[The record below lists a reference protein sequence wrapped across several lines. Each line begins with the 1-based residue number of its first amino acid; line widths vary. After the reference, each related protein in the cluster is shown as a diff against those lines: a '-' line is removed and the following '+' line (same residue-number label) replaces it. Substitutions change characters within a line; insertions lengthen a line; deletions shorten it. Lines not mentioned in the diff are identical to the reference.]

1 MVIYISS
8 LIIKKIIMII
18 YEDERF
24 IIMEIDNDIIILERS
39 DISQK
44 KEKGNKVA

>member
-1 MVIYISS
+1 
-8 LIIKKIIMII
+8 MII